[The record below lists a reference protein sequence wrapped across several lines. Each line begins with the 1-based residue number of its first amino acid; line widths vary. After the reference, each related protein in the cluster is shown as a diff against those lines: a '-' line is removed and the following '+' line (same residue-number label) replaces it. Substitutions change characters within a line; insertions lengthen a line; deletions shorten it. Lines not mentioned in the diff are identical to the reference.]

1 MCVHNMCCLSVRL
14 TAIWRAFLLLVGF
27 YFQTL
32 LVVQVQQRRKDALL
46 QTGDEGAV
54 SAENSLQQ
62 LVSRYRYL
70 DLWPCSAQ
78 DLDYLARQQVYFCF
92 WYYIYEQ

>member
-1 MCVHNMCCLSVRL
+1 MCIHNVLFTSEVGATIC
-14 TAIWRAFLLLVGF
+14 RAFLLLVGF

-32 LVVQVQQRRKDALL
+32 AVVQVQQRRKDALL
-46 QTGDEGAV
+46 QTGDEGAA
-54 SAENSLQQ
+54 SAESSLQQ

-78 DLDYLARQQVYFCF
+78 DLDYLARQQVYLCF
-92 WYYIYEQ
+92 LVLRI